1 MHICFSVV
9 PGFFQKDNIKLKLW
23 TEKEMQ
29 DPQPQK
35 KVEKRKQKYLIAI
48 FSIQKSVSLEILED
62 K

>member
-1 MHICFSVV
+1 
-9 PGFFQKDNIKLKLW
+9 
-23 TEKEMQ
+23 MQ